1 MTGKSI
7 LDGVY
12 LAIDRWLNIDDIGQ
26 SPHHRHR
33 SAWQQLDGKSMG
45 SMDGF
50 QLITEL
56 LGIIERNWQDTRT
69 GYGKLPSVENW
80 RLDSLPEISKENK
93 SPEVTLERAIV
104 TLSPADWANQVP
116 TSSGLCG
123 PTQDK
128 RRAIDLVYKN
138 GFKEYTFFELKIASD
153 TPLFATMEILI
164 YGILY
169 IFTRQHMNELGYD
182 NGEKVLLQAQTIH
195 LRTLAPKKY
204 YGEVDLTWLEK
215 AINAGLTK
223 YLSGQAGMPLKMDF
237 GFIAIAD
244 EFEWRHDKSE
254 LPKIMAQVCKSA
266 KNRDRFN

>member
-1 MTGKSI
+1 MAEKSI

-12 LAIDRWLNIDDIGQ
+12 SAIDRWLNIDDIGQ
-26 SPHHRHR
+26 APHHQHR
-33 SAWQQLDGKSMG
+33 LAWQQVDGKPMG
-45 SMDGF
+45 SMDGY

-56 LGIIERNWQDTRT
+56 LGVIERNWQDARK
-69 GYGKLPSVENW
+69 GYGKMPSDENW
-80 RLDSLPEISKENK
+80 RLVPLPEISKENK
-93 SPEVTLERAIV
+93 SPEVMLERAMV
-104 TLSPADWANQVP
+104 ALSPADWANQVP

-123 PTQDK
+123 STRDK

-138 GFKEYTFFELKIASD
+138 GIKEYTFFELKIASD

-169 IFTRQHMNELGYD
+169 IFTRQHIDELGYD

-215 AINAGLTK
+215 AINAGLAR
-223 YLSGQAGMPLKMDF
+223 YLYERTEMPLKIDF
-237 GFIAIAD
+237 GFIPFAD
-244 EFEWRHDKSE
+244 EFEWPHNKSE
-254 LPKIMAQVCKSA
+254 LPKIMVQVCKAIS
-266 KNRDRFN
+266 